1 MSSEHLFVYGTFR
14 PPQPDSNPDDSRF
27 YSRVSP
33 YIQNIIS
40 AHLPNAVLYDL
51 GSYPGARPGPGKV
64 IGEVLTIAPAALDLL
79 DQIEGHPHFFYRTR
93 VTTQTA
99 HGPLEAWIY
108 YAPTSLINGHCS
120 IPHGD
125 WLHRG
130 QAAFLPPQQH
140 LPEPPP
146 LDGVLVRVLSRLIN
160 AKSAWLSTTRADGR
174 SRLRP
179 VEHLWYNERMY
190 VLKHNDSDQLQ
201 DILQNPA
208 VTLAHPNATNPITLE
223 GWAIPPQIV
232 RPRLQPLFLARYGID
247 LDTAPF
253 TVVEITPLRLRAR
266 GRYGQGDWRGN
277 EVAKAGRGK
286 KIG

>member
-27 YSRVSP
+27 YSHVSP
-33 YIQNIIS
+33 YIQHIVP
-40 AHLPNAVLYDL
+40 ARLPNAVLYDL
-51 GSYPGARPGPGKV
+51 GSYPGARPGSGEI
-64 IGEVLTIAPAALDLL
+64 IGEVVTIAPAALDLL

-99 HGPLEAWIY
+99 NGAQEAWIY
-108 YAPTSLINGHCS
+108 FAPTSLINGHCA

-130 QAAFLPPQQH
+130 QTLPNPPH
-140 LPEPPP
+140 EHVPEQPP
-146 LDGVLVRVLSRLIN
+146 LDRALVRALSRLIH
-160 AKSAWLSTTRADGR
+160 AKNAWLSTTRPDGR

-179 VEHLWYNERMY
+179 VEHLWCNERMY

-201 DILQNPA
+201 DILKNPA
-208 VTLAHPNATNPITLE
+208 VTLAHPNAAHPITLE

-253 TVVEITPLRLRAR
+253 TVIEITPLRLRAR
-266 GRYGQGDWRGN
+266 GRYGEGDWRGN

-286 KIG
+286 